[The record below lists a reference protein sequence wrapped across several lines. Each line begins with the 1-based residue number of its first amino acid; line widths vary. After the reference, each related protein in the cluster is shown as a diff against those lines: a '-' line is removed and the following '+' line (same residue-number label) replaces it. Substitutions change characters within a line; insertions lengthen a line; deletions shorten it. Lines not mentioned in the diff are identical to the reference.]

1 MCERKDYKTYLSVKN
16 TPKQRMLKICGNQKG
31 NLYLIS
37 IENACSDTL
46 DKLPREG
53 TGLSN
58 IRAVAKKY
66 GGTVHTSLSNGCF
79 RLDILLVIS

>member
-37 IENACSDTL
+37 IEN
-46 DKLPREG
+46 
-53 TGLSN
+53 
-58 IRAVAKKY
+58 V
-66 GGTVHTSLSNGCF
+66 
-79 RLDILLVIS
+79 DILLVIS